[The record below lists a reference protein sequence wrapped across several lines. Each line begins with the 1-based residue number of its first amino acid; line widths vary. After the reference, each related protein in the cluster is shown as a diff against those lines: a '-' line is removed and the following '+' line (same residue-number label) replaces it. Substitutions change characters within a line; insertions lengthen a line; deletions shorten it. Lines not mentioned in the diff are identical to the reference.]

1 VKQVRLRCRGSSSP
15 ILAKPL
21 AIGLRLGVIILRTG
35 QLCMIAVVWFT
46 CSAAMA
52 ADRPPWPS
60 TLPVYDHIVIVVE
73 ENKDFEQ
80 ILGDR
85 FDAPYIRKLATEG
98 ATFERMFAEEHFSQ
112 GNYFWLFSGS
122 NQNVGF
128 RDQVPSKANHP
139 DYPFKSS
146 NLGEQLIRKGLSFKG
161 YSESL
166 PSIGSTAEFDPPHC
180 RGDQC
185 IYARKH
191 VPWISFANVPNGT
204 TVATSS
210 NLRFAD
216 FPSDYNVLPT
226 VAFVIRNLNHDMHNG
241 EPVKSIPAGDNWLQ
255 QNLDGYYQW
264 AKTHNSLLIL
274 TFDEN
279 DDHSGYYGLT
289 NPLVRPD
296 PRYSAQYNRLL
307 RDLQNRVVTIFAG
320 AHIKPGRYAEGKG
333 ITHVNILRTIEAMYA
348 LPISGAQQ
356 PNAAGGGIAD
366 DTIIADVF
374 ESAR

>member
-1 VKQVRLRCRGSSSP
+1 
-15 ILAKPL
+15 
-21 AIGLRLGVIILRTG
+21 
-35 QLCMIAVVWFT
+35 M
-46 CSAAMA
+46 
-52 ADRPPWPS
+52 
-60 TLPVYDHIVIVVE
+60 VE

-166 PSIGSTAEFDPPHC
+166 PSIGSTAEFDPPDC
-180 RGDQC
+180 GGDQC

-216 FPSDYNVLPT
+216 FPSDYNLLPT
-226 VAFVIRNLNHDMHNG
+226 VAFVI
-241 EPVKSIPAGDNWLQ
+241 PA
-255 QNLDGYYQW
+255 
-264 AKTHNSLLIL
+264 I
-274 TFDEN
+274 
-279 DDHSGYYGLT
+279 
-289 NPLVRPD
+289 
-296 PRYSAQYNRLL
+296 SAGWKRLL
-307 RDLQNRVVTIFAG
+307 ARST
-320 AHIKPGRYAEGKG
+320 P
-333 ITHVNILRTIEAMYA
+333 
-348 LPISGAQQ
+348 Q
-356 PNAAGGGIAD
+356 PFQRGPSRRRLA
-366 DTIIADVF
+366 
-374 ESAR
+374 

>member
-1 VKQVRLRCRGSSSP
+1 MRKVP
-15 ILAKPL
+15 
-21 AIGLRLGVIILRTG
+21 

-46 CSAAMA
+46 GSTAMA
-52 ADRPPWPS
+52 VDRPPWPS
-60 TLPVYDHIVIVVE
+60 TLPVYDHIVIVIQ

-80 ILGDR
+80 ILGGR
-85 FDAPYIRKLATEG
+85 FDAPYITKLATEG
-98 ATFERMFAEEHFSQ
+98 AIFERMFAEEHFSQ

-128 RDQVPSKANHP
+128 RDQVPSKTNHP

-146 NLGEQLIRKGLSFKG
+146 NLGEQLIRKGLSFRG

-166 PSIGSTAEFDPPHC
+166 PSIGSTAEFDPPGC

-216 FPSDYNVLPT
+216 FPSDYNLLPT
-226 VAFVIRNLNHDMHNG
+226 VAFVIPNMNHDMHNG
-241 EPVKSIPAGDNWLQ
+241 EPVQSIPAGDNWLQ

-274 TFDEN
+274 TFDES

-296 PRYSAQYNRLL
+296 PRYSSKYNLLL
-307 RDLQNRVVTIFAG
+307 RDIQNRIVTIFAG

-333 ITHVNILRTIEAMYA
+333 ITHVNVLRTIEAMYA
-348 LPISGAQQ
+348 LPASGAQQ

-366 DTIIADVF
+366 ETIITDVF

>member
-1 VKQVRLRCRGSSSP
+1 MRKVP
-15 ILAKPL
+15 
-21 AIGLRLGVIILRTG
+21 

-46 CSAAMA
+46 GSTAMA

-166 PSIGSTAEFDPPHC
+166 PSIGSTAEFDPPDC

-204 TVATSS
+204 TVDTSS

-216 FPSDYNVLPT
+216 FPTDYNLLPT
-226 VAFVIRNLNHDMHNG
+226 VAFVIPNLNHDMHNG
-241 EPVKSIPAGDNWLQ
+241 RTRSKHPSRRQLAATKS
-255 QNLDGYYQW
+255 
-264 AKTHNSLLIL
+264 
-274 TFDEN
+274 
-279 DDHSGYYGLT
+279 
-289 NPLVRPD
+289 R
-296 PRYSAQYNRLL
+296 RLL
-307 RDLQNRVVTIFAG
+307 PV
-320 AHIKPGRYAEGKG
+320 GKD
-333 ITHVNILRTIEAMYA
+333 
-348 LPISGAQQ
+348 SQQ
-356 PNAAGGGIAD
+356 PSHPY
-366 DTIIADVF
+366 V
-374 ESAR
+374 

>member
-1 VKQVRLRCRGSSSP
+1 MRKVP
-15 ILAKPL
+15 
-21 AIGLRLGVIILRTG
+21 

-46 CSAAMA
+46 GSTAMA

-166 PSIGSTAEFDPPHC
+166 PSIGSTAEFDPPDC

-185 IYARKH
+185 IYARKACPLDQFRERSQRDDGRH
-191 VPWISFANVPNGT
+191 VV
-204 TVATSS
+204 
-210 NLRFAD
+210 
-216 FPSDYNVLPT
+216 
-226 VAFVIRNLNHDMHNG
+226 
-241 EPVKSIPAGDNWLQ
+241 
-255 QNLDGYYQW
+255 
-264 AKTHNSLLIL
+264 
-274 TFDEN
+274 
-279 DDHSGYYGLT
+279 
-289 NPLVRPD
+289 
-296 PRYSAQYNRLL
+296 
-307 RDLQNRVVTIFAG
+307 
-320 AHIKPGRYAEGKG
+320 
-333 ITHVNILRTIEAMYA
+333 
-348 LPISGAQQ
+348 
-356 PNAAGGGIAD
+356 
-366 DTIIADVF
+366 
-374 ESAR
+374 